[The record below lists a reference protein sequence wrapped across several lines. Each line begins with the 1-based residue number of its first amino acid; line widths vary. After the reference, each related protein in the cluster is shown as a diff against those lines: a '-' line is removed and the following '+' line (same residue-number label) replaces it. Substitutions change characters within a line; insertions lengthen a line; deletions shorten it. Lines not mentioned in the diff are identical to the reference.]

1 VKNSTRSSTAPRTA
15 SWLWAGDF
23 NQGQLQAAAAELL
36 GGWSSAVPYQR
47 MTTPYQK
54 VAPVNLKIE
63 TPDKEMRRSRP
74 ACESACRTTIRTIP
88 PCGSPIPCSEGHWES
103 RMPNRIRN
111 VEGLSYSV
119 GSRFTAPSLGKW
131 AQFSGSA
138 ISAPQNTPKVEAS
151 FKDEL
156 ARTLRSG
163 FTADE
168 VAAAKKAF
176 HDAQIVGRSREQSLI
191 RNIAVR
197 EQSGRSMKWDEQ
209 LERRFRR
216 SRRSR
221 SIACSGGLLRPRGV
235 VDCPKPETFRKPAFT
250 VPSPGRNRAV
260 GSLNHDSN

>member
-1 VKNSTRSSTAPRTA
+1 MKKVTLEDVKKFHAQFYGA
-15 SWLWAGDF
+15 SNGELVVAGDF
-23 NQGQLQAAAAELL
+23 NRGRLQAAAVELL
-36 GGWSSAVPYQR
+36 GGWTSAVPYRR
-47 MTTPYQK
+47 MATLYRKAP
-54 VAPVNLKIE
+54 PVNMKIE
-63 TPDKEMRRSRP
+63 TPDKENATFQAGMRISMSDDDPDYP
-74 ACESACRTTIRTIP
+74 AMLLANSMFGGTL
-88 PCGSPIPCSEGHWES
+88 GS

-119 GSRFTAPSLGKW
+119 SSRFSAPSQGNG

-156 ARTLRSG
+156 ASTLRTG

-197 EQSGRSMKWDEQ
+197 EESGRSMKWDEQ
-209 LERRFRR
+209 LEAKIQALTPEQINSVFRR
-216 SRRSR
+216 LLDPEAL
-221 SIACSGGLLRPRGV
+221 SIVKAGDFQKAGAYHSEPRQ
-235 VDCPKPETFRKPAFT
+235 
-250 VPSPGRNRAV
+250 
-260 GSLNHDSN
+260 

>member
-1 VKNSTRSSTAPRTA
+1 VKKFHAQFYGA
-15 SWLWAGDF
+15 SNGELVVAGDF
-23 NQGQLQAAAAELL
+23 NRGQLQTAAAELL
-36 GGWSSAVPYQR
+36 GGWTSAVPYQR
-47 MTTPYQK
+47 MTTLYRKAP
-54 VAPVNLKIE
+54 PVNLKIE
-63 TPDKEMRRSRP
+63 TPDKENATFQAGMRISMSDDDPDYP
-74 ACESACRTTIRTIP
+74 AMLLANSMFG
-88 PCGSPIPCSEGHWES
+88 GSLGS

-119 GSRFTAPSLGKW
+119 GSRFTAPSQGNG

-156 ARTLRSG
+156 SRTLRTG

-209 LERRFRR
+209 LEAKIQALTPEQINSVFRR
-216 SRRSR
+216 LLDPEAL
-221 SIACSGGLLRPRGV
+221 SIVKAGDFQKAGV
-235 VDCPKPETFRKPAFT
+235 YLK
-250 VPSPGRNRAV
+250 
-260 GSLNHDSN
+260 